1 MLSQLNVE
9 LKEWKKT
16 LTDINDVHKLSS
28 EPTGSQTSTKGAEK
42 IISALQ
48 ELEKSQK
55 QVKFVMDYQ
64 SLGIIPGHSSDSLA
78 ATASIFESMA
88 IATSRAVEKLAREP
102 PVNNVQQTQPAS
114 KTNQSTVNKPVKSY
128 AKVVQKG
135 KKKTKTTI
143 ANNNS
148 NQKVKRSKTPAVRRP
163 NNIAVGYWAGGHL
176 QHATK
181 EIRILLRTGDLEVSE
196 EMIKNW
202 AANWDIEGEEKKLTI
217 TQTGDSSFAVF
228 FKSRSQE
235 YKKYIPEGI
244 RYETFRSKRMPI
256 PLSQKNLSTRLFLSR
271 LAPDLTVEQI
281 KEQLHYCYQD
291 IDQSKTEVRFIGDDK
306 SDPYQP
312 RHGYGKS
319 KTAYAKLVS
328 SKTATKPYN
337 EPFKYL
343 PFRSAIWKSYIRPP
357 MTSRPLVLAKD
368 LKDFSN
374 DKLGPG
380 AFTSEDLAIS
390 NSPVRRNAPETPGD
404 GSGQKT
410 PVKNTQ

>member
-1 MLSQLNVE
+1 MCAAVTISSALACVGRYYLDFLGSDKAIKMLSQLNVE

-148 NQKVKRSKTPAVRRP
+148 NQKVKRSKTPAVRTSNESFP
-163 NNIAVGYWAGGHL
+163 
-176 QHATK
+176 
-181 EIRILLRTGDLEVSE
+181 VS
-196 EMIKNW
+196 
-202 AANWDIEGEEKKLTI
+202 GE
-217 TQTGDSSFAVF
+217 SFPVPM
-228 FKSRSQE
+228 SH
-235 YKKYIPEGI
+235 
-244 RYETFRSKRMPI
+244 FR
-256 PLSQKNLSTRLFLSR
+256 
-271 LAPDLTVEQI
+271 
-281 KEQLHYCYQD
+281 
-291 IDQSKTEVRFIGDDK
+291 
-306 SDPYQP
+306 
-312 RHGYGKS
+312 
-319 KTAYAKLVS
+319 
-328 SKTATKPYN
+328 
-337 EPFKYL
+337 
-343 PFRSAIWKSYIRPP
+343 FR
-357 MTSRPLVLAKD
+357 
-368 LKDFSN
+368 
-374 DKLGPG
+374 
-380 AFTSEDLAIS
+380 
-390 NSPVRRNAPETPGD
+390 
-404 GSGQKT
+404 
-410 PVKNTQ
+410 